1 MGQAKTGFIGIGTMG
16 WPMAANLVKGGCEV
30 LVYDSNRAQ
39 VDKFCLE
46 HPTARAASSLADIAA
61 QDFVVTMLP
70 TGQIVHEVLVRAEQ
84 GAFFNAVKRG
94 TIVIDMSSSEPTGT
108 QALARL
114 FAQKGVAFIDAPVS
128 GARPRAITGTL
139 TIMIGGDD
147 KAAIE
152 KAKPVLAK
160 MGERLFDTGGSG
172 TGHAV
177 KALNNFLGATAFAAT
192 SEAVLIAQRFGLD
205 TRTLIDIVNVSTGR
219 SFISEIVMKEHVLDE
234 KYGTGF
240 ALGLLAKDVKIA
252 ADLGEAVKLD
262 APLSRLVR
270 ERWAGARDA
279 VGYNADNTEAIKSWN
294 EDLSGQKRSQAWP
307 NLSQTRCK
315 RAPARPSNGA
325 TRSTKPSTNSRSS
338 SCSIFRKSSAP
349 WRCSS
354 WAGSWQPRWR

>member
-1 MGQAKTGFIGIGTMG
+1 MSKVRTGFIGIGTMG

-30 LVYDSNRAQ
+30 TVYDSNPGQ
-39 VDKFCLE
+39 VERFCQE
-46 HPTARAASSLADIAA
+46 HTAARAAKGLADIAA

-70 TGQIVHEVLVRAEQ
+70 TGQIVHEVLVRGEQ
-84 GAFFNAVKRG
+84 GAFLNAVTST
-94 TIVIDMSSSEPTGT
+94 TIIIDMSSSEPTGT
-108 QALARL
+108 QVLAKI
-114 FAQKGVAFIDAPVS
+114 FAQKGVPFIDAPVS

-152 KAKPVLAK
+152 KSKPVLAK
-160 MGERLFDTGGSG
+160 MGDRLFDTGGSG

-192 SEAVLIAQRFGLD
+192 SEAILIAQRFGLD

-219 SFISEIVMKEHVLDE
+219 SFISDVVMKEHVLDE
-234 KYGTGF
+234 KYATGF

-252 ADLGEAVKLD
+252 ADLGEAVNLD

-270 ERWAGARDA
+270 ERWTSARDV

-294 EDLSGQKRSQAWP
+294 KDLPGKDRS
-307 NLSQTRCK
+307 
-315 RAPARPSNGA
+315 
-325 TRSTKPSTNSRSS
+325 
-338 SCSIFRKSSAP
+338 
-349 WRCSS
+349 
-354 WAGSWQPRWR
+354 

>member
-1 MGQAKTGFIGIGTMG
+1 MSEDGASKIKVGFIGIGTMG
-16 WPMAANLVKGGCEV
+16 WPMAANLVKGSCEV
-30 LVYDSNRAQ
+30 TVYDSNPAQ
-39 VDKFCLE
+39 VEKFCQE
-46 HPTARAASSLADIAA
+46 HATARAAQGLGDIAT

-84 GAFFNAVKRG
+84 GAFFNAVKSN
-94 TIVIDMSSSEPTGT
+94 TIIIDMSSSEPTGT
-108 QALARL
+108 QVLAKV
-114 FAQKGVAFIDAPVS
+114 FAQKGVPFIDAPVS

-147 KAAIE
+147 KAAIG
-152 KAKPVLAK
+152 KAKPLLAK

-177 KALNNFLGATAFAAT
+177 KALNNFLGATAYAAT
-192 SEAVLIAQRFGLD
+192 AEAVLIARRFGLD

-219 SFISEIVMKEHVLDE
+219 SFISDVVMKEHVLDE
-234 KYGTGF
+234 KYATGF

-279 VGYNADNTEAIKSWN
+279 IGYNADNTEAIKSWD
-294 EDLSGQKRSQAWP
+294 EDL
-307 NLSQTRCK
+307 
-315 RAPARPSNGA
+315 
-325 TRSTKPSTNSRSS
+325 
-338 SCSIFRKSSAP
+338 
-349 WRCSS
+349 
-354 WAGSWQPRWR
+354 

>member
-1 MGQAKTGFIGIGTMG
+1 MSATRVGFIGIGTMG
-16 WPMAANLVKGGCEV
+16 WPMAANLVKGGLAV
-30 LVYDSNRAQ
+30 TVYDSNAAQ
-39 VDKFCLE
+39 VQRFCQE
-46 HPTARAASSLADIAA
+46 HPAAHAAQNLGDIAA

-84 GAFFNAVKRG
+84 GAFINAVKRG

-108 QALARL
+108 QALAKV
-114 FAQKGVAFIDAPVS
+114 FAQKGVPFIDAPVS

-147 KAAIE
+147 KAAID
-152 KAKPVLAK
+152 KAKPVLAR
-160 MGERLFDTGGSG
+160 MGDRLFDTGGSG

-192 SEAVLIAQRFGLD
+192 SEAVLIAKRFGLD

-252 ADLGEAVKLD
+252 ADLGAAVNLD
-262 APLSRLVR
+262 APLSRLVS
-270 ERWAGARDA
+270 ERWNSARDT

-294 EDLSGQKRSQAWP
+294 RDMPGKERS
-307 NLSQTRCK
+307 
-315 RAPARPSNGA
+315 
-325 TRSTKPSTNSRSS
+325 
-338 SCSIFRKSSAP
+338 
-349 WRCSS
+349 
-354 WAGSWQPRWR
+354 

>member
-1 MGQAKTGFIGIGTMG
+1 MSKVRTGFIGIGTMG

-30 LVYDSNRAQ
+30 TVYDSNPGQ
-39 VDKFCLE
+39 VERFCQE
-46 HPTARAASSLADIAA
+46 HTAARAAKGLADIAA

-70 TGQIVHEVLVRAEQ
+70 TGQIVHEVLVRGEQ
-84 GAFFNAVKRG
+84 GAFLNAVTSK
-94 TIVIDMSSSEPTGT
+94 TIIIDMSSSEPTGT
-108 QALARL
+108 QVLAKI
-114 FAQKGVAFIDAPVS
+114 FAQKGVPFIDAPVS

-152 KAKPVLAK
+152 KSKPVLAK
-160 MGERLFDTGGSG
+160 MGDRLFDTGGSG

-192 SEAVLIAQRFGLD
+192 SEAILIAQRFGLD

-219 SFISEIVMKEHVLDE
+219 SFISDVVMKEHVLDE
-234 KYGTGF
+234 KYATGF

-252 ADLGEAVKLD
+252 ADLGEAVNLD

-270 ERWAGARDA
+270 ERWTSARDV

-294 EDLSGQKRSQAWP
+294 KDLPGKDRS
-307 NLSQTRCK
+307 
-315 RAPARPSNGA
+315 
-325 TRSTKPSTNSRSS
+325 
-338 SCSIFRKSSAP
+338 
-349 WRCSS
+349 
-354 WAGSWQPRWR
+354 